1 MAYQAG
7 DVCFVKHPKH
17 SWIVGNITGGHM
29 NNWSVKANDPERQC
43 TGEMLDKISDADVTT
58 CREDL
63 LDEKSHDLLSL
74 TVLHDATLLRCL
86 YLRYFDDIVYTNIGA
101 IVVALNPFNFKIPR
115 YMDDKMS
122 EYLKEGQVIE
132 KNMPHSWAQAHNTYN
147 EMISDNGNQCIL
159 ISGESGAGKTEATKI
174 VMKYLAAISCSR
186 GTAEEKAQGMAVGD
200 RLNACSPIL
209 ESFGNAKT
217 VRNDNSSRFG
227 KFMKVKFSPTG
238 QLIGAETTKYL
249 LEKSRI
255 VTCAENERVYH
266 SFYLVLR
273 GSFASKFRLQPE
285 GTYKSINAGKCPQN
299 SEYNS
304 AEDSATVTD
313 AMSKIGIGANEIQSI
328 WSTTAGILSLLNV
341 EFVADGE
348 SSKVNPSTKPN
359 LDTSVQLWQIDMNT
373 LLKEL
378 SKTELR
384 VPGSAPVWKDLNP
397 AKAMDVRDALAKAL
411 YDGLFTWLVNKSN
424 QLCDVNTSVGNWVG
438 LLDIFGFE
446 DFLKNSFEQLCINL
460 ANETLQNHYNRY
472 IFDKD
477 MEECRAEGI
486 DVTAVVCPDNTPC
499 LRLITEKGGVLSL
512 LDEECLLGKG
522 TDFGFLEK
530 VAQAHERNKFFEKK
544 KTSRDQFII
553 KHYAAAVTYDVN
565 GWREKNADTLKD
577 NVRTMMRESKDP
589 LIATLLEAPIPPEQ
603 QQRTKRSTVGG
614 FFKEQVTEL
623 MKVIESTNPHWI
635 RCVKPHPAKKPRNF
649 DGVQTMNQL
658 ESSGVLGTVKIRKA
672 GYPIRTVFDKFVIR
686 YKIIGGTRLQ
696 GKSARDA
703 SSMILDI
710 AEMNVKT
717 MAQIGKTKVFMKSE
731 AFPAIERR
739 RNECLLGFVTRLQ
752 RHGRGYASRL
762 QSNRARGKFLQAR
775 LAQLIASEY
784 RLYMQRSAEIRE
796 IRARLRREAEEK
808 YRHLRQDLEVQS
820 ATARAHLY
828 DEMAQQSQQMF
839 ALLQRLLQ
847 QERERAERVRA
858 AREAL
863 YRAESSARLRLF
875 DEACR
880 LVDELSDTYD
890 YEVAVVLEMEMV
902 FIDEQEAMH
911 RVIVGDEERASR
923 NRFWRSFLSM
933 RSAQSIETL
942 VNASM
947 VARRRVEQYEMLE
960 RAELLAR
967 MPISRSAVVM
977 GNMLR
982 RQGREQHEDAYK
994 KYVARLQNDK
1004 KVQKSLH
1011 RLDGVWKDEIVRER
1025 EAALSHNDTVMRAAG
1040 FATTPSSSRQ
1050 QHHTATGGGVAHSE
1064 FFRNVAKS
1072 VDHQMW
1078 SRVDEKLQDGT
1089 GNAPLP
1095 QAHVGEQRESS
1106 EPITPPAK
1114 YGGVRSG
1121 TAGGVS
1127 AYRSPNTDSITP
1139 GSTGQPSSASDE
1151 RRAAA
1156 PISAMTP
1163 VQSVP
1168 LTSYSPSTHNL
1179 LQVPSIDSFS
1189 PVPSVA
1195 LRMPGGAM
1203 SQTRWLGT
1211 ESLRTPTS
1219 IAYAQSNHNAPLL
1232 SAQRHRDASG
1242 AGGASPYLQ
1251 DSPYQQSNGLVTASS
1266 VLISTPADQFSPV
1279 RSVANHQQQHV
1290 TPIRP
1295 PAASPSQQFSQP
1307 HPSPGVRRKVW
1318 GTSPS

>member
-1 MAYQAG
+1 M
-7 DVCFVKHPKH
+7 
-17 SWIVGNITGGHM
+17 
-29 NNWSVKANDPERQC
+29 
-43 TGEMLDKISDADVTT
+43 
-58 CREDL
+58 
-63 LDEKSHDLLSL
+63 
-74 TVLHDATLLRCL
+74 
-86 YLRYFDDIVYTNIGA
+86 
-101 IVVALNPFNFKIPR
+101 
-115 YMDDKMS
+115 
-122 EYLKEGQVIE
+122 
-132 KNMPHSWAQAHNTYN
+132 
-147 EMISDNGNQCIL
+147 
-159 ISGESGAGKTEATKI
+159 
-174 VMKYLAAISCSR
+174 
-186 GTAEEKAQGMAVGD
+186 
-200 RLNACSPIL
+200 
-209 ESFGNAKT
+209 
-217 VRNDNSSRFG
+217 
-227 KFMKVKFSPTG
+227 
-238 QLIGAETTKYL
+238 
-249 LEKSRI
+249 
-255 VTCAENERVYH
+255 
-266 SFYLVLR
+266 
-273 GSFASKFRLQPE
+273 
-285 GTYKSINAGKCPQN
+285 
-299 SEYNS
+299 
-304 AEDSATVTD
+304 VTD
-313 AMSKIGIGANEIQSI
+313 AMNKIGIGANEIQSI
-328 WSTTAGILSLLNV
+328 WGTTAGILSLLNV
-341 EFVADGE
+341 QFAADGE
-348 SSKVNPSTKPN
+348 SSKVEPSTKPN
-359 LDTSVQLWQIDMNT
+359 LDTSVQLWQIDANT
-373 LLKEL
+373 IVKEL

-397 AKAMDVRDALAKAL
+397 AKAYDVRDALAKAL

-424 QLCDVNTSVGNWVG
+424 QLCDVNTLVGNWVG

-486 DVTAVVCPDNTPC
+486 DVTAVICPDNTPC

-553 KHYAAAVTYDVN
+553 KHYAATVTYDVN

-577 NVRTMMRESKDP
+577 NVRTMMRDSKDP
-589 LIATLLEAPIPPEQ
+589 LIATLLEAPIPPDQ
-603 QQRTKRSTVGG
+603 QQRTKRLTVGG

-623 MKVIESTNPHWI
+623 MRVIESTNPHWI

-686 YKIIGGTRLQ
+686 YKIIAGTRLQ
-696 GKSARDA
+696 GKSPRDA
-703 SSMILDI
+703 SSMILDM

-752 RHGRGYASRL
+752 RHGRGYSQRL
-762 QSNRARGKFLQAR
+762 RSNVERGRFLQAR
-775 LAQLIASEY
+775 LAKLIAVEY

-796 IRARLRREAEEK
+796 VRARLRREAEEK

-839 ALLQRLLQ
+839 ALLQRLLH

-863 YRAESSARLRLF
+863 YRAESAARLRLF
-875 DEACR
+875 DDACR
-880 LVDELSDTYD
+880 VVDELSDTYD

-902 FIDEQEAMH
+902 FIDEQETMH
-911 RVIVGDEERASR
+911 RIIVSDEERSSR
-923 NRFWRSFLSM
+923 NRFWRSFQSM
-933 RSAQSIETL
+933 RSAQIIETL

-947 VARRRVEQYEMLE
+947 VARRHLEQCEQLQ
-960 RAELLAR
+960 RSELLAR
-967 MPISRSAVVM
+967 LPISRSAVVM

-982 RQGREQHEDAYK
+982 RQGREHHDEAYQ
-994 KYVARLQNDK
+994 KYVSRLQADK

-1011 RLDGVWKDEIVRER
+1011 RLDGAWKDEIVRER
-1025 EAALSHNDTVMRAAG
+1025 EASLSHNDTVMRAAG
-1040 FATTPSSSRQ
+1040 FATSATARQ
-1050 QHHTATGGGVAHSE
+1050 HNTTAGVAHSE
-1064 FFRNVAKS
+1064 FFRNVSKS

-1078 SRVDEKLQDGT
+1078 SKVDEKLLDGT
-1089 GNAPLP
+1089 PSAPHGSDALS
-1095 QAHVGEQRESS
+1095 V
-1106 EPITPPAK
+1106 TPPAPK
-1114 YGGVRSG
+1114 YGGVAPSRSPGGSTTFHSPNSNPATQSLAAAYALPSG
-1121 TAGGVS
+1121 TPG
-1127 AYRSPNTDSITP
+1127 TDNRP
-1139 GSTGQPSSASDE
+1139 DASASTPSFQ
-1151 RRAAA
+1151 A
-1156 PISAMTP
+1156 PPMTA
-1163 VQSVP
+1163 
-1168 LTSYSPSTHNL
+1168 YSPSTYNL

-1211 ESLRTPTS
+1211 DSLRNPTS
-1219 IAYAQSNHNAPLL
+1219 IAYAQSNAAAAPLL
-1232 SAQRHRDASG
+1232 AQQRHRDPLG
-1242 AGGASPYLQ
+1242 AGASPYLQ
-1251 DSPYQQSNGLVTASS
+1251 DSPYQQSSGLVTGSS

-1279 RSVANHQQQHV
+1279 RGGVQQQV
-1290 TPIRP
+1290 TPSRQP
-1295 PAASPSQQFSQP
+1295 VAPLSQLSPQP

-1318 GTSPS
+1318 GNSPS